1 MEQCLESLEWN
12 GVEER
17 EELEGR
23 RSKLAHQLEEA
34 TALKVAIDRRSTVVA
49 DYVHIYLGKERR
61 KEYCAMIATKVKLMV
76 GLKEVQEQVSRRGWV
91 TLPRWSSPTARPAP
105 SGSSGS
111 ASCSQK
117 SSS

>member
-34 TALKVAIDRRSTVVA
+34 TALKVAIDRRSTA
-49 DYVHIYLGKERR
+49 LYGHPFS
-61 KEYCAMIATKVKLMV
+61 EYCSYEKKYFFLNIF
-76 GLKEVQEQVSRRGWV
+76 
-91 TLPRWSSPTARPAP
+91 
-105 SGSSGS
+105 
-111 ASCSQK
+111 
-117 SSS
+117 

>member
-1 MEQCLESLEWN
+1 MCIRDSYTTLQHHTILYCNL
-12 GVEER
+12 GP
-17 EELEGR
+17 
-23 RSKLAHQLEEA
+23 KP
-34 TALKVAIDRRSTVVA
+34 STG

-61 KEYCAMIATKVKLMV
+61 KEHCAMIAAKVKLMV